1 VDYLEKYVKFLK
13 ENNLK
18 VTPQRLLILKYLGE
32 HCTHPTTEEIYSNL
46 KTNNP
51 SLSKTTV
58 YNSLD
63 TLEKHGIIQS
73 ITISGSELR
82 YDFKEGMHH
91 HFLCKKC
98 GKITDIN
105 VECPNLDSMLE
116 CGHDVEEVHGYFKGI
131 CIKCKGKENKN
142 GSKNAS

>member
-1 VDYLEKYVKFLK
+1 MEKYVKILK

-18 VTPQRLLILKYLGE
+18 VTPQRLIVLKFLGE
-32 HCTHPTTEEIYSNL
+32 HYTHPTTDQIYKEL

-58 YNSLD
+58 YNALD

-73 ITISGSELR
+73 LTICGNESR
-82 YDFKEGMHH
+82 YDFNHGMHH

-98 GKITDIN
+98 GSIFDID
-105 VECPNLDSMLE
+105 VECPNLGKMLE
-116 CGHDVEEVHGYFKGI
+116 CGHNVEEVHGYFKGI
-131 CIKCKGKENKN
+131 CKDCLEKEKKH
-142 GSKNAS
+142 GF